1 MQDMESLKQG
11 IFFSVKK
18 TGFQTTHP
26 EVLKYNMTANKVQKN
41 IIEGFQEGQTDK
53 IEWKIFSNQ
62 RINYYKGSN
71 KGEFANGEAK
81 FKDGSLAVIKQYI
94 QDHASSGD
102 YLGFEYVKKRNR
114 AYFMKKDTGDLPKNR
129 GKIPGLQH
137 ANGVETYLVLNNGM
151 PEATEQ
157 SILGDDEIAK
167 LNAQE
172 KIKFSNLENKF
183 NGELNQYKKNMKA
196 VLDAAADTGNAER
209 TDLKNK
215 LVKTDAGVLWYIT
228 GHGVKRKA
236 YGNDPKQHQDRGDG
250 CKNENPQTV
259 TASQIDNLPTGRP
272 MVAKEKCQTLGFNAR
287 EEGNPGNTYWIDKFG
302 ASHKY
307 TNFDGSMGN
316 PGRHS
321 SCPSHIRK
329 VKTAEMAIYTRQ
341 DRTSNAFGAND
352 ACLVSSALQGDDG
365 KAAQGNNRNLM
376 RHLTSMKEEVDK
388 MTGSENAAHIDLLDT
403 EKGKERTDLIKTLTK
418 LKAERAKI
426 KKLRQ
431 EVDAADY
438 NLKDKRVRADGIQIK
453 YVAWTLAGVTLLS
466 MAVKLLNK

>member
-18 TGFQTTHP
+18 TGFQKTHP
-26 EVLKYNMTANKVQKN
+26 EVLKYNMTANKVQN

-53 IEWKIFSNQ
+53 IEWVVKSDY

-71 KGEFANGEAK
+71 KGEFANGEPK

-114 AYFMKKDTGDLPKNR
+114 AYFMKKDSGDLPKNR
-129 GKIPGLQH
+129 GKIPGLKQM
-137 ANGVETYLVLNNGM
+137 NGVETHLVLNNGM

-172 KIKFSNLENKF
+172 KIQLSNLESKF
-183 NGELNQYKKNMKA
+183 GDELKKYKDNMSDLLKK
-196 VLDAAADTGNAER
+196 AAATSNAER
-209 TDLKNK
+209 SDLKNR
-215 LVKTDAGVLWYIT
+215 LVKTEQGELWWIT

-236 YGNDPKQHQDRGDG
+236 YGNDPKNHQGRGDG
-250 CKNENPQTV
+250 CKNENPPTV
-259 TASQIDNLPTGRP
+259 TASQIDDLPTGRP
-272 MVAKEKCQTLGFNAR
+272 MVENEKCQTLGFNVR
-287 EEGNPGNTYWIDKFG
+287 EKNNPGNTYWIDKFG

-307 TNFDGSMGN
+307 SNFDGSMGN
-316 PGRHS
+316 PGRHRSCS
-321 SCPSHIRK
+321 SDVRQ
-329 VKTAEMAIYTRQ
+329 VDTAEMNIYLRD
-341 DRTSNAFGAND
+341 DRTGKEFGVGD
-352 ACLVSSALQGDDG
+352 PCLVSSALQGDEG
-365 KAAQGNNRNLM
+365 QAAAANNRNLM
-376 RHLTSMKEEVDK
+376 RHLTDMKIEVDK
-388 MTGSENAAHIDLLDT
+388 MTGSDGAAHIDHLDT
-403 EKGKERTDLIKTLTK
+403 EKGKERAELITTLTK

-438 NLKDKRVRADGIQIK
+438 NLKDKRVRADGIQVK
-453 YVAWTLAGVTLLS
+453 YIAWTLAGVTLIS
-466 MAVKLLNK
+466 MAIKMLNK

>member
-41 IIEGFQEGQTDK
+41 IIEGFQEGNTNE

-71 KGEFANGEAK
+71 KGEFADGEPK

-102 YLGFEYVKKRNR
+102 YLGFEYIKKRNR

-137 ANGVETYLVLNNGM
+137 QNGVETYLVLNNGM
-151 PEATEQ
+151 PEAAEQ
-157 SILGDDEIAK
+157 SILGDDEISK

-183 NGELNQYKKNMKA
+183 NGELNKYKKNMKA
-196 VLDAAADTGNAER
+196 VLDAAADTQNAER

-215 LVKTDAGVLWYIT
+215 LVKTDAGELWWIT

-236 YGNDPKQHQDRGDG
+236 YGNDPKKHQERGDG

-272 MVAKEKCQTLGFNAR
+272 MAEKEKCQTLGFNVR
-287 EEGNPGNTYWIDKFG
+287 EKGNPGNTYWIDKFG

-307 TNFDGSMGN
+307 SNFAGSMGER
-316 PGRHS
+316 GRHR
-321 SCPSHIRK
+321 SCPSHVRQVDKTEMNIYLRNDRK
-329 VKTAEMAIYTRQ
+329 GK
-341 DRTSNAFGAND
+341 DFGVGD

-365 KAAQGNNRNLM
+365 QAAHTNNKNLM
-376 RHLTSMKEEVDK
+376 RHLTDMKAEVDK

-403 EKGKERTDLIKTLTK
+403 EKAKERTELVKTLTK
-418 LKAERAKI
+418 LQAERAKI

-466 MAVKLLNK
+466 MAIKILNK

>member
-18 TGFQTTHP
+18 TGYQTTHP

-41 IIEGFQEGQTDK
+41 IIEGFQEGNTDK

-62 RINYYKGSN
+62 RISYYKGNN
-71 KGEFANGEAK
+71 KGDFADGEAK
-81 FKDGSLAVIKQYI
+81 FMDGSLDAIKKHI

-102 YLGFEYVKKRNR
+102 YLGFEYIKKRNR

-129 GKIPGLQH
+129 GKIPTLEH
-137 ANGVETYLVLNNGM
+137 KNGVETYLVLNNGM
-151 PEATEQ
+151 PEAAEQ

-167 LNAQE
+167 LSAQE

-183 NGELNQYKKNMKA
+183 NGELNKYKTNMKA
-196 VLDAAADTGNAER
+196 VLDAAADTKNAER
-209 TDLKNK
+209 SDLKNK
-215 LVKTDAGVLWYIT
+215 LVKTEAGELWYIT

-236 YGNDPKQHQDRGDG
+236 YGNDPKNHQDRGKG
-250 CKNENPQTV
+250 CKNENPPTV

-272 MVAKEKCQTLGFNAR
+272 MMEKEKCQTLGFNAQQK
-287 EEGNPGNTYWIDKFG
+287 GTPGQTYWIDKFG

-307 TNFDGSMGN
+307 SSWGGVMGK

-321 SCPSHIRK
+321 SCPGHIRK
-329 VKTAEMAIYTRQ
+329 VDKTEMDIYLRNERVGK
-341 DRTSNAFGAND
+341 DYGPND
-352 ACLVSSALQGDDG
+352 ACLISSALQGDEG
-365 KAAQGNNRNLM
+365 KAAQGNNRNLI
-376 RHLTSMKEEVDK
+376 RYLTSMKGEVNK
-388 MTGSENAAHIDLLDT
+388 MIGSETSAHVDLLDS
-403 EKGKERTDLIKTLTK
+403 EKAKQRKELVNTLTS
-418 LKAERAKI
+418 LKQERAKI

-438 NLKDKRVRADGIQIK
+438 NLKDKRVRADGIQMK
-453 YVAWTLAGVTLLS
+453 YIAWTLAGVTLIS
-466 MAVKLLNK
+466 MAVKMLNK

>member
-18 TGFQTTHP
+18 TGYQTTHP

-41 IIEGFQEGQTDK
+41 IMEGFQEGNTDK

-71 KGEFANGEAK
+71 KGNFPNGEPK
-81 FKDGSLAVIKQYI
+81 FKDGSLADIKKYI

-129 GKIPGLQH
+129 GKIPGLKN

-183 NGELNQYKKNMKA
+183 NGELNKYKTNMKA
-196 VLDAAADTGNAER
+196 VLDAAADAQNAER

-215 LVKTDAGVLWYIT
+215 LVKTEAGELWYIT

-236 YGNDPKQHQDRGDG
+236 YGNDPKKHQDRGEG
-250 CKNENPQTV
+250 CKNENPPTV

-272 MVAKEKCQTLGFNAR
+272 MTEKEKCQTLGFNAR
-287 EEGNPGNTYWIDKFG
+287 EKGNPGNTYWIDKFG

-316 PGRHS
+316 PGRHTSCS
-321 SCPSHIRK
+321 SDIRQLD
-329 VKTAEMAIYTRQ
+329 TAEMNIYLRN
-341 DRTSNAFGAND
+341 DRKGNDYGVGD
-352 ACLVSSALQGDDG
+352 ACLVSSALQGNDG
-365 KAAQGNNRNLM
+365 KSAQGNNRNLM
-376 RHLTSMKEEVDK
+376 RYLTDMKGEVDK
-388 MTGSENAAHIDLLDT
+388 MTGSENSAHIDLLDT
-403 EKGKERTDLIKTLTK
+403 EKTTERTELVKTLTK
-418 LKAERAKI
+418 LKEERAKI

-438 NLKDKRVRADGIQIK
+438 NLKDKKVRADGIQIK
-453 YVAWTLAGVTLLS
+453 YVAWTLAGVTLIS

>member
-18 TGFQTTHP
+18 TGVQRTHP
-26 EVLKYNMTANKVQKN
+26 EVLKYNMTANKVQN

-53 IEWKIFSNQ
+53 IEWVVKSDH

-71 KGEFANGEAK
+71 KGEFANGEPK

-114 AYFMKKDTGDLPKNR
+114 AYFMKKDTGDLPKNS
-129 GKIPGLQH
+129 GKIPGLKH
-137 ANGVETYLVLNNGM
+137 AKGVETYLVLNNGM
-151 PEATEQ
+151 AESTEQ

-172 KIKFSNLENKF
+172 KIKLSNLESQY
-183 NGELNQYKKNMKA
+183 NGELKKYKDNMTALLEK
-196 VLDAAADTGNAER
+196 AAATSNAER
-209 TDLKNK
+209 SDLKNK
-215 LVKTDAGVLWYIT
+215 LVKTEAGELWYIT

-236 YGNDPKQHQDRGDG
+236 YGNDPKNHQSRGDG

-259 TASQIDNLPTGRP
+259 TISQIDNLPTGRP
-272 MVAKEKCQTLGFNAR
+272 MVENEKCQTLGFNAR
-287 EEGNPGNTYWIDKFG
+287 EKGNPGNTYWIDKFG

-307 TNFDGSMGN
+307 SNFDGSLGN
-316 PGRHS
+316 PGRHTSCS
-321 SCPSHIRK
+321 SDIRQ
-329 VKTAEMAIYTRQ
+329 VDTAEINIYLRN
-341 DRTSNAFGAND
+341 DRKGKDFGVGD
-352 ACLVSSALQGDDG
+352 PCLVSSALQGDEG
-365 KAAQGNNRNLM
+365 QAAHANNKNLM
-376 RHLTSMKEEVDK
+376 RYLTDMKIEVDK
-388 MTGSENAAHIDLLDT
+388 MTGSDSAAHIDHLDT
-403 EKGKERTDLIKTLTK
+403 EKGKERTELVKTLIK

-438 NLKDKRVRADGIQIK
+438 NLKDKRVRADGIQVK
-453 YVAWTLAGVTLLS
+453 YIAWTLAGVTLIS
-466 MAVKLLNK
+466 MAIKMLNK